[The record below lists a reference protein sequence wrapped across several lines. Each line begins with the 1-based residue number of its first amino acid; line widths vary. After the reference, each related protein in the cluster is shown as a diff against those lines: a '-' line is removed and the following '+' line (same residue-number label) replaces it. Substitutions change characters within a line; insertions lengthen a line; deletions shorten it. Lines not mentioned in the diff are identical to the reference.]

1 MRSDEQMDRTAA
13 APAATLEVIQAL
25 LRSRALEQGLLPE
38 QHDEAALTA
47 AIELLL
53 EREVVTPEPTD
64 EECSRFYATHLDQFS
79 SGDLVYARHILFAV
93 TPGAPLQ
100 AIRSKAEETLL
111 TVQREPERFEALA
124 RECSNCPSGANG
136 GNLGQLTHD
145 EIAPEFASAVFD
157 GRRTGLLPSLVRT
170 RYGFHIVLID
180 QRVPGQ
186 TVPFEA
192 VRERIAA
199 ELREK
204 VQERALRQYVQLL
217 AGRAGVDVPGLER
230 ATTPLVQ

>member
-1 MRSDEQMDRTAA
+1 VRSEEHLSQ
-13 APAATLEVIQAL
+13 PAASAAETLDAVRSL
-25 LRSRALEQGLLPE
+25 LRSRAVEQGLLRD
-38 QHDEAALTA
+38 QHDEAGVTA

-100 AIRSKAEETLL
+100 AIRAKAEETLL
-111 TVQREPERFEALA
+111 ALQREPERFEALA

-136 GNLGQLTHD
+136 GNLGQLTRG
-145 EIAPEFASAVFD
+145 EVVPEFAAAVFE
-157 GRRTGLLPSLVRT
+157 GRGTGLLPSLVRT
-170 RYGFHIVLID
+170 RYGFHVVLID
-180 QRVPGQ
+180 QRVAGQ

-199 ELREK
+199 ELRER
-204 VQERALRQYVQLL
+204 VQERALRQYVQVL